1 MEKLLFSKLILI
13 TCIIFYSQSYSQ
25 DSYCV
30 FKSEGT
36 PIANN
41 KTALKKGNILKQNDI
56 VKLKV
61 NESIL
66 MVDEKGALYKLENK
80 QSTLKE
86 YPYVEF
92 SNYKID
98 QDVSSFSKK
107 YLSYVWKRFSKGD
120 DTGEHTGVVFR
131 NNLLTLIQEPSD
143 SVEIYRPEINFSW
156 IPKNS
161 KETQNYF
168 LLKEKGK
175 DHINKIGVN
184 GNSILLFADK
194 VTLVPGKDYLWTV
207 STSKYP
213 DLDSTKFYSFKL
225 LNKENFNE
233 AIKKYSSFISDLE
246 SIGLSKTEIKQ
257 ILCSEYNLC
266 Y

>member
-175 DHINKIGVN
+175 DHINKIQVFNLSGQKIMQLK
-184 GNSILLFADK
+184 G
-194 VTLVPGKDYLWTV
+194 TL
-207 STSKYP
+207 
-213 DLDSTKFYSFKL
+213 
-225 LNKENFNE
+225 NFNVSNFDQGIYILKVYGHE
-233 AIKKYSSFISDLE
+233 DAL
-246 SIGLSKTEIKQ
+246 LSTHKL
-257 ILCSEYNLC
+257 ILQK
-266 Y
+266 